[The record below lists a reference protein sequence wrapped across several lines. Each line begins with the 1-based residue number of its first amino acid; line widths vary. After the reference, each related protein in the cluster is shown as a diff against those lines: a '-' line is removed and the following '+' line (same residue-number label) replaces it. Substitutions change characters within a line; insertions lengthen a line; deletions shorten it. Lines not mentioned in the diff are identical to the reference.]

1 MKNLELNDYVLAT
14 FHDGPMDGKLMRLR
28 DLVPYYFVLIAP
40 KMIDIKE
47 YDLSKPVEIR
57 RGKYKM
63 ISYSTGPLTHK
74 IIADYAYEGIEL
86 EGIGLC
92 KN

>member
-1 MKNLELNDYVLAT
+1 MPNNYVLAT
-14 FHDGPMDGKLMRLR
+14 FHGGSMDGKQMRLR
-28 DLVPYYFVLIAP
+28 DLVPYHFVLIAP

-57 RGKYKM
+57 RERYKM

-74 IIADYAYEGIEL
+74 IIADYAYEGME
-86 EGIGLC
+86 
-92 KN
+92 